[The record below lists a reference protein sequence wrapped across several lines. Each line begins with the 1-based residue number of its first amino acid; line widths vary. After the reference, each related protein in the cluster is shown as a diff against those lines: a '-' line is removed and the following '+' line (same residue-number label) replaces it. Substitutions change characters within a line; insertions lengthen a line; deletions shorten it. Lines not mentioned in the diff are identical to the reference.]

1 MKEKIENNIFEY
13 VNIFEKKED
22 IQSSWRKPLIAYAD
36 ANDPLFKKLKDVVS
50 ESHSL
55 PKDLLNNAKTVISF
69 FLPFDKSINKS
80 NIVGRLSSRKWAI
93 AYIETNQLIYE
104 INKQIKKYLKKEG
117 YQSTVIQATH
127 NFDEEKL
134 ISDWS
139 HRHAAYIAGLGTF
152 GINNMLIT
160 EKGCAGRVGSII
172 TDLKLEP
179 TKRSKKENCLYKYN
193 GSCKV
198 CVKRCVNGSLQEE
211 SYDRYTCYELC
222 LENVDHHKDLDLA
235 DVCGKCCVDL
245 PCSTQ
250 NPVS

>member
-1 MKEKIENNIFEY
+1 MKEKLENIIEEY
-13 VNIFEKKED
+13 VDNYEQKPD
-22 IQSSWRKPLIAYAD
+22 IKSSWRSPLTAYAD
-36 ANDPLFKKLKDVVS
+36 SNDQLFKKLKEIVS
-50 ESHSL
+50 ENHAL
-55 PKDLLNNAKTVISF
+55 PEDLLTDARTVISF

-80 NIVGRLSSRKWAI
+80 NIDGQLSSRDWAI
-93 AYIETNQLIYE
+93 AYIETNRLIYE
-104 INKQIKKYLKKEG
+104 LNKEIKEFLAKQG

-127 NFDEEKL
+127 NFDEKKL

-160 EKGCAGRVGSII
+160 EKGCAGRVGSIV

-179 TKRSKKENCLYKYN
+179 TERDNKEHCLYKYN
-193 GSCKV
+193 DSCKV
-198 CVKRCVNGSLQEE
+198 CITRCVNGSLQED
-211 SYDRYTCYELC
+211 SFNRYTCYDLC
-222 LENVDHHKDLDLA
+222 LKNAEHHNDLDVA

-245 PCSTQ
+245 PCTIT

>member
-1 MKEKIENNIFEY
+1 MKDKLENTILEY
-13 VNIFEKKED
+13 VNKFEQKKD
-22 IQSSWRKPLIAYAD
+22 VHSSWRTPLIAYAD
-36 ANDPLFKKLKDVVS
+36 ANDPLFEKLKEVVS

-55 PKDLLNNAKTVISF
+55 PKDLLNNAQTVISF
-69 FLPFDKSINKS
+69 FLPFDESINKS

-104 INKQIKKYLKKEG
+104 INKQVKNFLKGEG
-117 YQSTVIQATH
+117 YHSTVIQATH
-127 NFDEEKL
+127 NFNEEKL
-134 ISDWS
+134 VSDWS

-172 TDLKLEP
+172 TDLQLEP
-179 TKRSKKENCLYKYN
+179 TKRNEKENCLYKYN
-193 GSCKV
+193 SSCKV
-198 CVKRCVNGSLQEE
+198 CVNRCVNGSLQED
-211 SYDRYTCYELC
+211 SYNRYTCYELC
-222 LENVDHHKDLDLA
+222 LENIEHHNDLDLA

-245 PCSTQ
+245 PCSTI